1 MRDYSNQN
9 QTNKSTHRL
18 SHISPNTLQTFLR
31 NHHKNIMK
39 TKKFKPLIRRLKKKT
54 EAGITCNRSRHGARN
69 GKLMPTRRRKRE
81 RVLTGAN
88 PAENLGGGK
97 TEALQQRKKLKQEK
111 WMAQAA
117 QKLGT

>member
-1 MRDYSNQN
+1 
-9 QTNKSTHRL
+9 
-18 SHISPNTLQTFLR
+18 
-31 NHHKNIMK
+31 
-39 TKKFKPLIRRLKKKT
+39 
-54 EAGITCNRSRHGARN
+54 
-69 GKLMPTRRRKRE
+69 MPTRRRKRE